1 MSIKFNTIN
10 SFISSQTSWK
20 IMGSLAVGGIVC
32 SVAKRSLLE
41 YSRLLPA
48 GLGILASGVSLY
60 ILTRTTSKVISEEA
74 REANNITQQ
83 LKRNEIVWRDIQIP
97 GLAEHI
103 HKLLLSDRIS
113 DVRACKRL
121 MDPKAVVGIQIGTAE
136 EWILPEGVSES
147 ESVKIVIG
155 ARHQRQTEVLV
166 NKNRCVDILVRLGI
180 EENEKRSF
188 ANMTSLAIR
197 IEGSKVSRVT
207 LCWPGNKSETITFQN
222 GAELQFKYVLGVT
235 PLPIPCETYTPK
247 QKQIAEIYLNT
258 LIAKSSP
265 FRLTTVVT
273 NPDFSKVLENLL
285 SFDPEEPCICFGYAR
300 YRNGVNLDIIDRVE
314 LSKEPFVFNSD
325 EPHLAVFILDKMKEL
340 PSTYSIPLQLENRC
354 VHINFESV
362 TRLLTQVAEIM
373 AMDRLQLGSKGSWDI
388 PIELQH
394 DDSKTDEVYKKN
406 VKFLTLYGIGKLGYV
421 YDGSAEGEYSVVLNL
436 TNILNELP
444 KPENIK
450 SIEIVKEK
458 INFSLIGLE
467 CYTFTFPE
475 DPRPGDPKR
484 SFDRPSWGK

>member
-1 MSIKFNTIN
+1 M
-10 SFISSQTSWK
+10 
-20 IMGSLAVGGIVC
+20 
-32 SVAKRSLLE
+32 
-41 YSRLLPA
+41 
-48 GLGILASGVSLY
+48 
-60 ILTRTTSKVISEEA
+60 
-74 REANNITQQ
+74 
-83 LKRNEIVWRDIQIP
+83 
-97 GLAEHI
+97 
-103 HKLLLSDRIS
+103 
-113 DVRACKRL
+113 
-121 MDPKAVVGIQIGTAE
+121 
-136 EWILPEGVSES
+136 
-147 ESVKIVIG
+147 
-155 ARHQRQTEVLV
+155 
-166 NKNRCVDILVRLGI
+166 
-180 EENEKRSF
+180 
-188 ANMTSLAIR
+188 
-197 IEGSKVSRVT
+197 
-207 LCWPGNKSETITFQN
+207 
-222 GAELQFKYVLGVT
+222 T

-340 PSTYSIPLQLENRC
+340 PSMYSIPLQLENRC

-362 TRLLTQVAEIM
+362 TCLLTQVAEIM

-458 INFSLIGLE
+458 INFSLKGLE